1 MAECFEK
8 EGITH
13 CVVGFM
19 ASMMYGKPHF
29 NNAVDMVA
37 DIPLETPEAFWDI
50 CRNLE
55 ASEGKA

>member
-1 MAECFEK
+1 MLRMAECFEK

-37 DIPLETPEAFWDI
+37 DIPLETPEAFLGNI
-50 CRNLE
+50 QE
-55 ASEGKA
+55 S